1 MDQITHSRNDGAVSK
16 GGRTVPERLRSVGWV
31 LLLLA
36 VFVWFFHECI
46 FYGDTLLPTDMLHQL
61 VQPFGESVVHPV
73 VQNHYAMDT
82 LEQDYP
88 WAELWQKSV
97 REGKVPLWNPAVC
110 GGQPHVATSMGAVFS
125 PFKLL
130 LLWLSVERAWSL

>member
-1 MDQITHSRNDGAVSK
+1 MSK
-16 GGRTVPERLRSVGWV
+16 RLQSVGWA

-46 FYGDTLLPTDMLHQL
+46 FLGQTLMPADVLHELVEPYGH
-61 VQPFGESVVHPV
+61 SVLHPV
-73 VQNHYAMDT
+73 VQNHYTMDA

-97 REGKVPLWNPAVC
+97 REGKVPLWTPTVC

-130 LLWLSVERAWSL
+130 LLWLSVERAWSLGIVLQFMLTGMFMFAFLHE